1 MKLHGASPWHL
12 KEWCDFLCS
21 RERESPRR
29 KAVASVRASTQPRSG
44 GSSPHH
50 TCQMKK
56 GRELIAHPFLCVFTV
71 DLPGKRKFTTGE
83 SPRTL
88 RAAHGVEISDTTKT
102 TRKVALLS
110 ELALLLSPQ
119 KPEWRNWYTHQTQ
132 NLARSHSC
140 RFESD
145 LRHHP
150 LSAENF
156 KSYLP
161 LVLKV

>member
-1 MKLHGASPWHL
+1 MKSYFCALSV
-12 KEWCDFLCS
+12 LCIS
-21 RERESPRR
+21 
-29 KAVASVRASTQPRSG
+29 
-44 GSSPHH
+44 
-50 TCQMKK
+50 
-56 GRELIAHPFLCVFTV
+56 EL
-71 DLPGKRKFTTGE
+71 DLPRKRKFTAE

-88 RAAHGVEISDTTKT
+88 RAAQGVEISDTTRT

-145 LRHHP
+145 LRHQP

-156 KSYLP
+156 KSYLSF
-161 LVLKV
+161 